1 SGCGESASSRT
12 SRPPAST
19 SPSTACGAIRS
30 STSQSRV
37 ATAPRRTATCSGTAT
52 RTRLLPSPR
61 LLDQRW
67 RGILTCVQRRLESL
81 KVSLVTVIG
90 LAGTADFL
98 RQHHSPSRILGYA
111 AGIAVLLLVASLPR
125 LRGDERGFSF
135 VRSVLGVSILAGV
148 LLATMLVV
156 HSWRWIL
163 LAGVLVAVYLLD

>member
-1 SGCGESASSRT
+1 M
-12 SRPPAST
+12 
-19 SPSTACGAIRS
+19 
-30 STSQSRV
+30 
-37 ATAPRRTATCSGTAT
+37 
-52 RTRLLPSPR
+52 
-61 LLDQRW
+61 
-67 RGILTCVQRRLESL
+67 
-81 KVSLVTVIG
+81 SLVTVIG

-125 LRGDERGFSF
+125 VRGDERGFSF

-163 LAGVLVAVYLLD
+163 LAGVLVAVYLLDLGIAYTNDRGWRPDDPEPADLHKPSSDVWQNLPRGF